1 MICPV
6 VKSGLWRLAWVP
18 PRGQATIPAVRA
30 ALRLSLLREET
41 AYPPWSAVAWH

>member
-1 MICPV
+1 MS
-6 VKSGLWRLAWVP
+6 SGEIRALETGLGP

-30 ALRLSLLREET
+30 ALRISLLREET